1 MAGDSATITLKGE
14 NKQLNKTLKD
24 SESSVKKF
32 GSGVKKVFVAM
43 AAFVAGA
50 VVFAAFKKFIDAAE
64 VQEKAERKLAGVIR
78 ATGNASELTAKQMI
92 KQAAALQEITTFG
105 DEAIINAQAILATF
119 KNIKGDQFREATAAM
134 VDMAA
139 VMDTDVKSG
148 AVQLGKALNDPI
160 KGAAALA
167 RVGVTFTDQQKKVI
181 KAFQDSGQMAKAQG
195 VILDE
200 LKGQFGGVA
209 AEMAKTAGGQLK
221 QFQNRMGDL
230 QEVIGKKLAPVMLN
244 MLPIIENVANFFVD
258 KVVPAI
264 EATIEV
270 MGTFI
275 KGIKEDL
282 QPAFEFLMEAGLNT
296 FTAIQTVIV
305 DFKNVSLLAFKSVQ
319 LSFVRAFNVIVHF
332 LTVIIPAAV
341 VFFRDNFVNMLEDLA
356 NITTTVLTNLGEN
369 FTNFF
374 SELGSA
380 VTGGGFDFEFTGLT
394 KGFESSMGEFP
405 EIAARVKGDLEKALE
420 VDIQNLAQGVVA
432 GFDKKLKENRKVLNE
447 IIEAFDDEVVKDEDH
462 HAQDILFAAVV
473 PPPEEKDFKASIEG
487 LTALNKRITTAAASR
502 KKDDPA
508 DKIVQPIMQIA
519 KQGKEQLDKEDKVIA
534 AVVDGNK
541 KAEDIGNQ
549 QVQLTKEFLD
559 KQGLQ

>member
-14 NKQLNKTLKD
+14 NKSLNKTLKD
-24 SESSVKKF
+24 SEGSVKKF
-32 GSGVKKVFVAM
+32 GRGVKKVFVAL
-43 AAFVAGA
+43 AAFVA
-50 VVFAAFKKFIDAAE
+50 AAAIFSVFKKFIDAAE

-78 ATGNASELTAKQMI
+78 ATGQASELTAKQMI
-92 KQAAALQEITTFG
+92 AQAAALQEITTFG

-230 QEVIGKKLAPVMLN
+230 QEVIGKKLAPVMLKL
-244 MLPIIENVANFFVD
+244 LPIIEKVANFFVD
-258 KVVPAI
+258 KIVPGI
-264 EATIEV
+264 EATIDVIAEFV
-270 MGTFI
+270 
-275 KGIKEDL
+275 KGVREDL
-282 QPAFEFLMEAGLNT
+282 QPAFEFLMEVGLNT

-305 DFKNVSLLAFKSVQ
+305 DFKNVSLLAFKSIQ

-332 LTVIIPAAV
+332 LTKVIPTAAK
-341 VFFRDNFVNMLEDLA
+341 FFSDEFVNILTDLA

-369 FTNFF
+369 FANFF
-374 SELGSA
+374 EQLAEA
-380 VTGGGFDFEFTGLT
+380 VTGGDFDFEFKGLT
-394 KGFESSMGEFP
+394 EGFERTMGKFP
-405 EIAARVKGDLEKALE
+405 EIAGRVKSDLEKQLE
-420 VDIQNLAQGVVA
+420 IDIQKLAGGVVE
-432 GFDKKLKENRKVLNE
+432 GFQTRIKENRKVLNE
-447 IIEAFDDEVVKDEDH
+447 IIGAFD
-462 HAQDILFAAVV
+462 
-473 PPPEEKDFKASIEG
+473 EEKKDIAHEESEIIRVDFKPPAEDKPFKASIEG
-487 LTALNKRITTAAASR
+487 LTALNKRITAAAASR
-502 KKDDPA
+502 KKDDPGE
-508 DKIVQPIMQIA
+508 KIVQPIMQIA
-519 KQGKEQLDKEDKVIA
+519 AQGKKQLDKEDKVIA
-534 AVVDGNK
+534 AVVEGNK
-541 KAEDIGNQ
+541 KAEDIGMQ
-549 QVQLTKEFLD
+549 QVKLTKEFLD